1 MLLTPSF
8 FVGDLRVP
16 VRLLSDRLEG
26 WVQSLHMSPASSPLE
41 VRHQDGVGRLASAG
55 PAGVKS
61 RALSTCAC
69 DDYRVSH

>member
-8 FVGDLRVP
+8 FVGDLRVS

-41 VRHQDGVGRLASAG
+41 VRHQDGVGEASKCWPCRGVVQGPVHLRL
-55 PAGVKS
+55 
-61 RALSTCAC
+61 
-69 DDYRVSH
+69 